1 MGISRAYIDSYYLL
15 ETVLGG
21 KWKEETRHLLDVL
34 SRDTFVAIIPQIVI
48 GESVSVLLRRD
59 TAHDDVD
66 NLVRIVKKY
75 INVNNHISPAGKNA
89 FGIMAEV
96 QKREPRLDSTDTAIL
111 SQVLGDPDSKLFF
124 TPDRHMLNNTA
135 ITTYEAELRDDG
147 RRKEKLKIIDRI

>member
-21 KWKEETRHLLDVL
+21 KDREDARHLLDVL

-75 INVNNHISPAGKNA
+75 INVKKRLSPASKNA
-89 FGIMAEV
+89 FGIMVEI
-96 QKREPRLDSTDTAIL
+96 QKREPRLDSTDTSIL

-124 TPDRHMLNNTA
+124 TPDRHMLDNSA
-135 ITTYEAELRDDG
+135 ITIYEKELRDNG
-147 RRKEKLKIIDRI
+147 ERKERLKIIDRI

>member
-21 KWKEETRHLLDVL
+21 RGKKDARHLLDIL
-34 SRDTFVAIIPQIVI
+34 SKDKFIAIVPQIVV
-48 GESVSVLLRRD
+48 GEAVSVLLRRD

-66 NLVRIVKKY
+66 SLVRIVKKY
-75 INVNNHISPAGKNA
+75 VDVKKRLSPASKNA
-89 FGIMAEV
+89 FGIMVEV

-124 TPDRHMLNNTA
+124 TPDKHML
-135 ITTYEAELRDDG
+135 
-147 RRKEKLKIIDRI
+147 